1 MQTRVIERD
10 EREKKPD
17 HAMHDGSDNTEK
29 KFVRVAPATE
39 RRIHDSLCV
48 RLAGC
53 WLLLVKREAI

>member
-29 KFVRVAPATE
+29 NSFVSHQPRKEEYT
-39 RRIHDSLCV
+39 ILCV
-48 RLAGC
+48 CA
-53 WLLLVKREAI
+53 